1 MLAIVYVTTL
11 DVRTKSSRAV
21 QFVEEQAIDRVHRLN
36 QTVDVV
42 VYKITIRAT
51 VEERILA
58 LQEKKRTLANAA
70 VEGKNVGKLSLKDI
84 LELFRHD
91 GTRPTEEVDVDFIRS
106 YIRDPVLKAGASGS
120 SSAAAPAA
128 SAASAAAAP
137 SSVSAAGTSRARE
150 THGLPKGRSEK
161 TATDADSVYA
171 RRW

>member
-1 MLAIVYVTTL
+1 MLAVVCISTL
-11 DVRTKSSRAV
+11 DVKAKSFRLV
-21 QFVEEQAIDRVHRLN
+21 QFVEDQAIDRVHRLN

-91 GTRPTEEVDVDFIRS
+91 GTRPGEEVDVDFIRS
-106 YIRDPVLKAGASGS
+106 YIRNPVLKPGPSGS
-120 SSAAAPAA
+120 SSSSTSAAAA
-128 SAASAAAAP
+128 SAAPP
-137 SSVSAAGTSRARE
+137 SSVSAMGMTRAGEA
-150 THGLPKGRSEK
+150 HGLTRGQSEK
-161 TATDADSVYA
+161 ATAGESVYA